1 MLFQDVLIQRIIILC
16 VFQTWPILY
25 FLVLAYKLL
34 KRKKSILTLT
44 LSSYFIMNAFGYSL
58 SYVSIVFLNTPI
70 AYLIYLFTF
79 YFTVYSQSFIVIFS
93 WLLLDIERKVP
104 YKIYYLLITIYG
116 LIASYIFWVAF
127 LFAGITY
134 DSSTGWIPV
143 FSIQFLVLT
152 WIYLT
157 IFLIGPQILLSLK
170 LFSAFE
176 GVKLKKRIKQFIIS
190 AFLEYATIYLLA
202 LYNTWIESTILRLIF
217 PAINFVIG
225 MTAAYYIYKSLGKE
239 LE

>member
-1 MLFQDVLIQRIIILC
+1 MLFQNVLIQRIIVLC

-25 FLVLAYKLL
+25 FLILAYKLL
-34 KRKKSILTLT
+34 KRKKSILTLS
-44 LSSYFIMNAFGYSL
+44 LSGYFILNAFGYSL

-79 YFTVYSQSFIVIFS
+79 YFTVYSQSFIIIFS
-93 WLLLDIERKVP
+93 WLLLNIERNVS

-116 LIASYIFWVAF
+116 LTASYIFWVAF

-143 FSIQFLVLT
+143 FSIQFLIIT

-157 IFLIGPQILLSLK
+157 IFLIGPQILFSLK
-170 LFSAFE
+170 LLTAFE
-176 GVKLKKRIKQFIIS
+176 GIKLKKRIKQFLIS

-202 LYNTWIESTILRLIF
+202 LYNTWVESTILRIFF